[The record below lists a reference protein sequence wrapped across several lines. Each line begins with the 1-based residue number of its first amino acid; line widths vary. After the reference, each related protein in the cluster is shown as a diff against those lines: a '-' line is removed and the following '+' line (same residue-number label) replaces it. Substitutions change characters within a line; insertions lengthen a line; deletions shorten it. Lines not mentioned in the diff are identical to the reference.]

1 MRKCKPLNGLLAF
14 VQSDDNMHLSPFLHD
29 DQGMS
34 TDMFG
39 CYQKFGPQQIRYYL
53 IAVWVNID
61 VDVEAERFVFRKGRI
76 VTV

>member
-1 MRKCKPLNGLLAF
+1 MDCLLSCNQTITRILVLF
-14 VQSDDNMHLSPFLHD
+14 FHD